1 MCFTPL
7 STCGTK
13 QKLVGSPWKSF
24 HDHVFPP
31 FEPPLLSCLSPSAMC
46 PVYIRPDLLQ
56 KRPSLS
62 CFCDFE
68 RAIPRS
74 DVVVLSS
81 LPRKLL
87 IPKELTQ
94 MSPALRSSCPERQA
108 KYLFRVLFLSM
119 MLLVSLH
126 CNYVRS
132 CLSSRLCASKSRAW
146 DALILVSKSGNGA

>member
-7 STCGTK
+7 STCSTK
-13 QKLVGSPWKSF
+13 WKLVGSPWKSF

-31 FEPPLLSCLSPSAMC
+31 FKPPLLSCLSPSPCVLSTFALTFC
-46 PVYIRPDLLQ
+46 RNALPCHVSVTLNEPSHAVTLQ
-56 KRPSLS
+56 
-62 CFCDFE
+62 F
-68 RAIPRS
+68 
-74 DVVVLSS
+74 LSS

-87 IPKELTQ
+87 IPQELTQ
-94 MSPALRSSCPERQA
+94 MSSALRSSCPERQA

-132 CLSSRLCASKSRAW
+132 CLSSRLRASKSRAW